1 MSWASNPTTEMPPAP
16 EGRFRRSHLLVLAA
30 GLILVLAVVAAML
43 APAWLGGPTPAES
56 VAGPGTL
63 DLPSTVPATF
73 TSDGGVPA
81 SAVSPTVTP
90 PPPAATLEEAMED
103 LILTRTNAE
112 RVKARCAALRLD
124 TKVRTAA
131 RRQALDM
138 ATVGFHSHTGSDGS
152 EPPQRMK
159 AAGYA
164 IDGGWAENV
173 ARAYPDV
180 DAVMAGWMQS
190 PSHRAEILRCTWR
203 STGIGVARA
212 ASGELFYVQDF
223 GGR

>member
-1 MSWASNPTTEMPPAP
+1 M
-16 EGRFRRSHLLVLAA
+16 LAA
-30 GLILVLAVVAAML
+30 GLVLVLAVVGAMF
-43 APAWLGGPTPAES
+43 APAWLGWPPPAES

-63 DLPSTVPATF
+63 DLPSTAL
-73 TSDGGVPA
+73 TSDVGVPA
-81 SAVSPTVTP
+81 SAVSPTVTT
-90 PPPAATLEEAMED
+90 PPPAATLEEAMEE

-112 RVKARCAALRLD
+112 RVKAGCAALRLD
-124 TKVRTAA
+124 TKLRTAA

-164 IDGGWAENV
+164 AEGGWAENV

-203 STGIGVARA
+203 STGIGVAR
-212 ASGELFYVQDF
+212 STGGELFYVQDF